1 MKALTLLNIK
11 EALQYIEAQKPSIT
25 NADEVI
31 VQIQAAAIN
40 HRDVYIT
47 QGLYAG
53 IQTPA
58 ILGSDGVGIVVEAGE
73 NAQEWL
79 QKSVIINPNCDWG
92 NNDRV
97 QGQAYKVLGMPSQGT
112 MSEFIK
118 LNKDRLAEKPVHL
131 SIEEAAAL
139 PLAGLTA
146 YRALIG
152 RAQAQ
157 SGERV
162 LISGVGGGVALNAM
176 QFAIALG
183 MEVWV
188 TSGKDEKIQKAISL
202 GAKGGVNYKTPNW
215 HKTLMAEAKG
225 GFDVIIDSAGGE
237 GFGLFMDIANP
248 AARIAFYGGTLGKST
263 FSPQR
268 VFWKQIDILG
278 CTMGNDKEF
287 AQMVA
292 LVDKFQIRP
301 IVDSVYNMTE
311 GQAAFDYL
319 DSGLQFGKVVLK
331 P

>member
-1 MKALTLLNIK
+1 MKAITLLNIK
-11 EALQYIEAQKPSIT
+11 EPLQYIQAQKPILE
-25 NADEVI
+25 NANEVI
-31 VQIQAAAIN
+31 VKIQAAAIN

-58 ILGSDGVGIVVEAGE
+58 ILGSDGIGIVVEAGI
-73 NAQEWL
+73 NAQEFL
-79 QKSVIINPNCDWG
+79 HKEVIINPNCDWG
-92 NNDRV
+92 NDDRV
-97 QGQAYKVLGMPSQGT
+97 QSANYKVLGMPTQGT
-112 MSEFIK
+112 MAEFIK
-118 LNKDRLAEKPVHL
+118 VNKDRLAIKPAHL
-131 SIEEAAAL
+131 SIEQAAAL

-146 YRALIG
+146 YRALIS
-152 RAQAQ
+152 RAKAQ
-157 SGERV
+157 QGERV

-188 TSGKDEKIQKAISL
+188 TSGKEEKIEKAIAL
-202 GAKGGVNYKTPNW
+202 GAKGGVNYKTTAW
-215 HKTLMAEAKG
+215 HKELVTKAKG
-225 GFDVIIDSAGGE
+225 GFDVIIDSAGGD
-237 GFGLFMDIANP
+237 GFALFMDIANP

-287 AQMVA
+287 SQMVA
-292 LVDKFQIRP
+292 LVDKYKIQP
-301 IVDSVYNMTE
+301 IVDSCYSMQ
-311 GQAAFDYL
+311 QAQEAFDYL
-319 DSGLQFGKVVLK
+319 DSGQQFGKVILK